1 MARDGALYLIGRFRT
16 HSTLEARVWTRVNL
30 ELQPFAVSLKLE
42 RLKVWKKNFI
52 MFGTGTFQ
60 AHTIQRL
67 SHADEQSHG
76 ILIIIQQIR
85 LGPASSDSS
94 WWLPPTDNHH
104 HGWMILPPILL
115 IIPHNLFRLNVSSD
129 LPWRL
134 SCCDEGSH
142 FWVIL
147 TCISLIIQ
155 QIWPVTLPSDAP
167 RWLSP
172 IDYHCIGWMILLTI
186 LLILRHILFGLVAEI
201 R

>member
-1 MARDGALYLIGRFRT
+1 MALRLRNLSLSGHRQACFHLVVGNQNGMDGALYLIGRFRT

-67 SHADEQSHG
+67 SRADEQSHG

-94 WWLPPTDNHH
+94 
-104 HGWMILPPILL
+104 
-115 IIPHNLFRLNVSSD
+115 
-129 LPWRL
+129 
-134 SCCDEGSH
+134 
-142 FWVIL
+142 
-147 TCISLIIQ
+147 
-155 QIWPVTLPSDAP
+155 
-167 RWLSP
+167 
-172 IDYHCIGWMILLTI
+172 
-186 LLILRHILFGLVAEI
+186 
-201 R
+201 